1 MEVSRQLYSGM
12 APPFTP
18 ELWNLVLEYLPIEK
32 VVECK
37 TVSSEL
43 GVAARFALT
52 KGRWK
57 PVAESVREFE
67 KWKYNGVDGICPNPC
82 YHAAWALDPVLLTA
96 EKQRIPPPNFWGFLF
111 LVEPSID
118 GLGRV
123 IKSLDQPNFVY
134 LDAVAMTFQAWVDR
148 VTGHDGTVWSTSA
161 RRPVW
166 TRLWRELERWSD
178 GTRAG
183 KLLASPPF
191 FDWFEGE
198 FSQDYA
204 LEMTDDWID
213 QDKRQALIDHIVET
227 EPRFAA
233 WEESEARAAARE
245 EFDDY

>member
-1 MEVSRQLYSGM
+1 M

-67 KWKYNGVDGICPNPC
+67 KWKYNRHDGRNPC

-96 EKQRIPPPNFWGFLF
+96 EKARFSTDLVCLF
-111 LVEPSID
+111 AAVEPSID

-123 IKSLDQPNFVY
+123 IEGLDQPNFVY
-134 LDAVAMTFQAWVDR
+134 LDAVAWSFLAWVDK
-148 VTGHDGTVWSTSA
+148 VTPSGTVWSTSA

-166 TRLWRELERWSD
+166 TCLWRELERWSD

-183 KLLASPPF
+183 KLLTSRPLL
-191 FDWFEGE
+191 DWFEGDY
-198 FSQDYA
+198 SQDYA
-204 LEMTDDWID
+204 LAMTDDWTD
-213 QDKRQALIDHIVET
+213 TEKREALLEVIAGGRADFMA
-227 EPRFAA
+227 RDSRR
-233 WEESEARAAARE
+233 ESSRVSHDLPV
-245 EFDDY
+245 DDWNPAEDY

>member
-1 MEVSRQLYSGM
+1 
-12 APPFTP
+12 
-18 ELWNLVLEYLPIEK
+18 
-32 VVECK
+32 
-37 TVSSEL
+37 
-43 GVAARFALT
+43 
-52 KGRWK
+52 
-57 PVAESVREFE
+57 
-67 KWKYNGVDGICPNPC
+67 
-82 YHAAWALDPVLLTA
+82 
-96 EKQRIPPPNFWGFLF
+96 
-111 LVEPSID
+111 
-118 GLGRV
+118 
-123 IKSLDQPNFVY
+123 
-134 LDAVAMTFQAWVDR
+134 MTFQAWVDR

-213 QDKRQALIDHIVET
+213 QDKRQALIDHILET

-233 WEESEARAAARE
+233 WEESQARAAARE